1 MGAWVRFNYKGK
13 DRIAIV
19 VSAREEDDQHNYL
32 PLYTMGKK
40 KTNIQVLIKYGSGT
54 IWFRL
59 DRISNSDPTHDEFY
73 RMIENFKNPAPIK
86 AMVDGV
92 PKMVTPSELD
102 SLSYSKFAAK
112 LSYLERLKKEGPPKY
127 TPDQVEEMVNHK
139 LERRLR
145 DGRSGTINLPY
156 EKTRIDGDIGLVERN
171 LEKARKTVVGSG
183 KKDTTI
189 QAFEAKL
196 AYLYR
201 LRDLLDNAVLT
212 QK

>member
-1 MGAWVRFNYKGK
+1 
-13 DRIAIV
+13 
-19 VSAREEDDQHNYL
+19 
-32 PLYTMGKK
+32 
-40 KTNIQVLIKYGSGT
+40 
-54 IWFRL
+54 
-59 DRISNSDPTHDEFY
+59 
-73 RMIENFKNPAPIK
+73 MIENFKNPAPVK

-92 PKMVTPSELD
+92 LKMMTHSELD

-112 LSYLERLKKEGPPKY
+112 LSYLERLKRDGPPKY

-156 EKTRIDGDIGLVERN
+156 EKTRIEGDIGLVERN
-171 LEKARKTVVGSG
+171 LEKAKKTAVGSG

-201 LRDLLDNAVLT
+201 LRDLLDNAVIT
-212 QK
+212 QR

>member
-1 MGAWVRFNYKGK
+1 
-13 DRIAIV
+13 
-19 VSAREEDDQHNYL
+19 
-32 PLYTMGKK
+32 
-40 KTNIQVLIKYGSGT
+40 
-54 IWFRL
+54 
-59 DRISNSDPTHDEFY
+59 
-73 RMIENFKNPAPIK
+73 
-86 AMVDGV
+86 
-92 PKMVTPSELD
+92 
-102 SLSYSKFAAK
+102 
-112 LSYLERLKKEGPPKY
+112 LKRDGPPKY

-156 EKTRIDGDIGLVERN
+156 EKTRIEGDIGLVERN

-212 QK
+212 QR

>member
-1 MGAWVRFNYKGK
+1 
-13 DRIAIV
+13 
-19 VSAREEDDQHNYL
+19 
-32 PLYTMGKK
+32 
-40 KTNIQVLIKYGSGT
+40 
-54 IWFRL
+54 
-59 DRISNSDPTHDEFY
+59 
-73 RMIENFKNPAPIK
+73 MIENFKNPAPVK
-86 AMVDGV
+86 AMIDGV

-102 SLSYSKFAAK
+102 SLSFSKFEAK
-112 LSYLERLKKEGPPKY
+112 LNYLERLKRDGPPKY

-156 EKTRIDGDIGLVERN
+156 EKTRIEGDIGLVERN

-212 QK
+212 QR